1 MRFTLQEILW
11 DSEFGVNYLA
21 LEKGQESSVVVRKLS
36 TELDHRQQERWK
48 REWQILQKMRHRG
61 IPQMIEMTTYEFEGR
76 RYPILIH
83 EYAKGEQ
90 LRRRHDNR
98 PLSQTQ
104 SMLICGDLLKIVSH
118 LQTVNPAVIH
128 RNISPDSIYLL
139 QDTDRVQLWDFGA
152 AMFFSE
158 HLDTVTQN
166 IGELVFAAPE
176 QLLGTPDLSSDV
188 YSIAMTLIWCLST
201 PEQRPKIDWG
211 SIALRIPSLPVS
223 DLLRTWLKKATA
235 PAEHRFATAN
245 EAYEAFKGFLPD
257 EPTLENLVNLKD
269 AFDFTSAIQDAAA
282 GNLILLEQ
290 WYERVRSTQM
300 GDPKVSMAAVA
311 LRKVV
316 LSPAT
321 QNEIINWILGLDGIK
336 RYWLKLQSHRLQSL
350 RMAAEIKSLGGTENA
365 LPIWARLIGVKQ
377 RQIQS
382 QRDSTVAQKEAIE
395 IKCVELENLLYLRI
409 LPYAKCFGIPVHEV
423 IKGV

>member
-128 RNISPDSIYLL
+128 RNISPDSI
-139 QDTDRVQLWDFGA
+139 
-152 AMFFSE
+152 
-158 HLDTVTQN
+158 
-166 IGELVFAAPE
+166 
-176 QLLGTPDLSSDV
+176 
-188 YSIAMTLIWCLST
+188 
-201 PEQRPKIDWG
+201 
-211 SIALRIPSLPVS
+211 
-223 DLLRTWLKKATA
+223 
-235 PAEHRFATAN
+235 
-245 EAYEAFKGFLPD
+245 
-257 EPTLENLVNLKD
+257 
-269 AFDFTSAIQDAAA
+269 
-282 GNLILLEQ
+282 
-290 WYERVRSTQM
+290 
-300 GDPKVSMAAVA
+300 
-311 LRKVV
+311 
-316 LSPAT
+316 
-321 QNEIINWILGLDGIK
+321 
-336 RYWLKLQSHRLQSL
+336 
-350 RMAAEIKSLGGTENA
+350 
-365 LPIWARLIGVKQ
+365 
-377 RQIQS
+377 
-382 QRDSTVAQKEAIE
+382 
-395 IKCVELENLLYLRI
+395 
-409 LPYAKCFGIPVHEV
+409 
-423 IKGV
+423 

>member
-1 MRFTLQEILW
+1 
-11 DSEFGVNYLA
+11 
-21 LEKGQESSVVVRKLS
+21 
-36 TELDHRQQERWK
+36 
-48 REWQILQKMRHRG
+48 MRHRG

-188 YSIAMTLIWCLST
+188 YSIAMTLILLVNTRTASV
-201 PEQRPKIDWG
+201 DWG
-211 SIALRIPSLPVS
+211 SIALRIPACL
-223 DLLRTWLKKATA
+223 
-235 PAEHRFATAN
+235 F
-245 EAYEAFKGFLPD
+245 
-257 EPTLENLVNLKD
+257 PT
-269 AFDFTSAIQDAAA
+269 
-282 GNLILLEQ
+282 
-290 WYERVRSTQM
+290 
-300 GDPKVSMAAVA
+300 
-311 LRKVV
+311 
-316 LSPAT
+316 
-321 QNEIINWILGLDGIK
+321 
-336 RYWLKLQSHRLQSL
+336 
-350 RMAAEIKSLGGTENA
+350 
-365 LPIWARLIGVKQ
+365 
-377 RQIQS
+377 
-382 QRDSTVAQKEAIE
+382 
-395 IKCVELENLLYLRI
+395 
-409 LPYAKCFGIPVHEV
+409 CFGLGEEGDRSCGTPFCDRQRSL
-423 IKGV
+423 